1 MKREKAKHSRMAK
14 KKRKKTEPKKTSGLV
29 QRIKVWVSII
39 AAFVAIILGVPKII
53 ELCRDSAPRKT
64 SRFYGVV
71 YYEDGKPVA
80 GATVEVRPSSD
91 SRELLGSGRTEPN
104 GQFSFVVKAEPET
117 AVWVTVKR
125 KGHNG
130 FADMQV
136 LAGNKRLTFKAPP

>member
-1 MKREKAKHSRMAK
+1 MAK
-14 KKRKKTEPKKTSGLV
+14 KKRNKTEPQKTSGLDP
-29 QRIKVWVSII
+29 RIKGCLWIVVTLVSITVGI
-39 AAFVAIILGVPKII
+39 TEIIGF
-53 ELCRDSAPRKT
+53 CRDSAPRKT